1 LRSLRSVKFLQKIT
15 DTVADGDYLIFQQ
28 RNRRIEPH
36 SGFSGGNLDPEKRH
50 IRCRSFSGLELE
62 AQEEGAAEDEALL
75 EEEKMR
81 RLRRETFAEKC
92 HRYRGV
98 IFVICV
104 PLALMSVVLVLM
116 PRVVDPRNAAAYDA
130 NFDLPSN
137 NLRVPKQKR
146 YAVIFDAGSS
156 GSRVHVFSF
165 DENLQLVKVGSE
177 LEVFEQKKPGLSSYA
192 LNPKEGAES
201 LQSLLDVALESVPA
215 AHHATT
221 PVLLGATAGLRLLPG
236 DQSKNL
242 LQEVT
247 TLLENSAFKFKPEW
261 VSIIDG
267 TQEGSYQWVT
277 VNYLLNRLG
286 KPFDK
291 AVGIVDLGGGS
302 VQMAYAI
309 SDDDFSSAPKP
320 KGKDQAAY
328 VRKMELM
335 GASYNLYVHSY
346 LNYGLLAARAEVL
359 KLVGEAD
366 SCPCLGAGHEG
377 SYSYGG
383 QKYKATASA
392 DGGDYLKCKHL
403 VVKALKV
410 DAACDSM
417 KCTFGGVWNGGG
429 GPGIN
434 SLFVASFFFDRA
446 VEAGIVKNGEA
457 AEAVVTPKDFEAAA
471 KKICGLSLA
480 ELAEQYRNVQA
491 DTRKFLCMDL
501 TYQYAL
507 LVTGFQVEAGTK
519 MTLVKKVKYRGSYV
533 ETAWPLGSAIE
544 LVSLNKV

>member
-1 LRSLRSVKFLQKIT
+1 
-15 DTVADGDYLIFQQ
+15 
-28 RNRRIEPH
+28 
-36 SGFSGGNLDPEKRH
+36 
-50 IRCRSFSGLELE
+50 
-62 AQEEGAAEDEALL
+62 
-75 EEEKMR
+75 MR

-98 IFVICV
+98 VFVVCV
-104 PLALMSVVLVLM
+104 PLALISVVLVLM
-116 PRVVDPRNAAAYDA
+116 PRVVDPGSAAAYDA
-130 NFDLPSN
+130 NFELPSN
-137 NLRVPKQKR
+137 NVRVPDQKR

-165 DENLQLVKVGSE
+165 DKNLQLVKVGSE

-192 LNPKEGAES
+192 SNPKAGAES
-201 LQSLLDVALESVPA
+201 LQSLLDTALKSVPVEQQS
-215 AHHATT
+215 TT

-242 LQEVT
+242 LKEVD
-247 TLLENSAFKFKPEW
+247 TLLQNSAFKFKPEW

-277 VNYLLNRLG
+277 VNYLLSRLG
-286 KPFDK
+286 KPFDQS
-291 AVGIVDLGGGS
+291 VGIVDLGGGS

-309 SDDDFSSAPKP
+309 SDDDFEKAPKP
-320 KGKDQAAY
+320 KGGEQASY

-335 GASYNLYVHSY
+335 GASYNLYVYSY

-359 KLVGEAD
+359 KLVDE
-366 SCPCLGAGHEG
+366 SKTCPCLGKGFEG
-377 SYSYGG
+377 PYTYGG
-383 QKYKATASA
+383 KQYKATASL
-392 DGGDYLKCKHL
+392 DGGDYDKCKQL
-403 VVKALKV
+403 VVKALRV
-410 DAACDSM
+410 DEACESM
-417 KCTFGGVWNGGG
+417 KCTFGGVWSGGG
-429 GPGIN
+429 GPGLN

-446 VEAGIVKNGEA
+446 LEAGIVKDADA
-457 AEAVVTPKDFEAAA
+457 AEAEVRPSEFEAAA
-471 KKICGLSLA
+471 KKICTLSIA
-480 ELAEQYRNVQA
+480 ELGEVFPNVAA

-501 TYQYAL
+501 TYQYSL
-507 LVTGFQVEAGTK
+507 MVTGFQVDASTK